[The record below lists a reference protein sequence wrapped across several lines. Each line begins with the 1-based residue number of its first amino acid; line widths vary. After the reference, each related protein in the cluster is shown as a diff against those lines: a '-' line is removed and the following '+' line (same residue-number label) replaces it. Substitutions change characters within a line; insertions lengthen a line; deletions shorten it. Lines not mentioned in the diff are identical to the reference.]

1 MENSSFGRLFGV
13 LFSPGKT
20 FRSIAERPTWA
31 VALLA
36 LMIVSGGVWYMAG
49 GRIDYRE
56 TIPAS
61 MQQSGRE
68 LPAEQLEPQ
77 IEFMEKF
84 GHYVY
89 GFSVPF
95 VMAFFCLF
103 FALIYWL
110 AFKLLG
116 AEFGYKSSLS
126 VVLYASVPVLVSAL
140 LSLPVILS
148 RASLGFDDIKT
159 GSFLASNLA
168 FLAPEDAPAWV
179 TAALAS
185 LDFFSLW
192 GLALT
197 IVGFRAVSRL
207 STQTVAT
214 TAIVIWLIGVGL
226 RVGWAALFS

>member
-13 LFSPGKT
+13 LFAPGKT
-20 FRSIAERPTWA
+20 FRSIAERPTWL

-36 LMIVSGGVWYMAG
+36 LMIVTGGVWYVAG
-49 GRIDYRE
+49 SRIDFRE
-56 TIPAS
+56 TIPES
-61 MQQSGRE
+61 IRQSGKE
-68 LPAEQLEPQ
+68 VPQEQLEPQ

-84 GHYVY
+84 GSYLY

-95 VMAFFCLF
+95 VVAFFCLF

-116 AEFGYKSSLS
+116 SEFSYKSSLS
-126 VVLYASVPVLVSAL
+126 VALYASVPVLVSAL

-148 RASLGFDDIKT
+148 KPSLGFNDIKT

-168 FLAPEDAPAWV
+168 FLAPEDAPNWV
-179 TAALAS
+179 IAALAS

-192 GLALT
+192 SLVLT

-207 STQTVAT
+207 STQAVAT

-226 RVGWAALFS
+226 RVGWAALSS